1 MNKRDIIEKIALDQ
15 ELSNSATAK
24 CIDDVLSTLV
34 DSIIEGNGSEIRGFG
49 TFTKKNRKPRTGINP
64 KTSERTQVPGK
75 SVPFFKTSKLLNN
88 LVNSN

>member
-15 ELSNSATAK
+15 ELSNSVTAK
-24 CIDDVLSTLV
+24 YIDDVLLTLV
-34 DSIIEGNGSEIRGFG
+34 DSIIENNGSEIRGFG

-64 KTSERTQVPGK
+64 KTSERTQVPSK

>member
-1 MNKRDIIEKIALDQ
+1 MDQ
-15 ELSNSATAK
+15 KS
-24 CIDDVLSTLV
+24 
-34 DSIIEGNGSEIRGFG
+34 GFG

-88 LVNSN
+88 LVNSD